1 MKSFTL
7 ACFLG
12 FIFLLLASL
21 FVANAAPADAPKKP
35 SEKPVVKQIQ
45 ATGKMLVAEREKAG
59 KKTRREFPLMF
70 DIADRS
76 VKHRAKQKQK

>member
-1 MKSFTL
+1 MRSFTL

-12 FIFLLLASL
+12 FIFLLLSCL
-21 FVANAAPADAPKKP
+21 FVSSAAPAEAGKKP
-35 SEKPVVKQIQ
+35 DLKPDKKQVQ

-70 DIADRS
+70 DIADRAQ
-76 VKHRAKQKQK
+76 KHKVAKKK